1 MRLVRSR
8 VVVVAAALAVG
19 VVGGALGTA
28 VATTGTASSAA
39 AAKTAAY
46 GPGPMTGAGD
56 MMGGGEMMGGAPMMA
71 GMPGA
76 GGGGAGLVPAA
87 RMEALAAVAARQ
99 ATVNGRT
106 VTYRSSKVTL
116 VALGAPGNRPGMF
129 WQIDG
134 LVNPTVRVPAG
145 ATITVRFADGDAGH
159 PHGFEVTTAT
169 PPFPRMAMM
178 AGQVGAPGAF
188 IMPVPAP
195 HGASWYSATT
205 TFRAPPAGTYYY
217 LCPVPGHAQQGM
229 WGKLI
234 VR

>member
-8 VVVVAAALAVG
+8 SVMVAVALAVG
-19 VVGGALGTA
+19 AAGGALGTA
-28 VATTGTASSAA
+28 VATAGTALSAPA
-39 AAKTAAY
+39 APVTTAAY
-46 GPGPMTGAGD
+46 SPGAMMGTENMMGTGN
-56 MMGGGEMMGGAPMMA
+56 MMGG
-71 GMPGA
+71 MPAA
-76 GGGGAGLVPAA
+76 GGGGGLVPAA
-87 RMEALAAVAARQ
+87 RMEKLAAAAARQ

-106 VTYRSSKVTL
+106 VTYRSSDVTL

-129 WQIDG
+129 WQVDG
-134 LVNPTVRVPAG
+134 VVNPTVVVPAG

-159 PHGFEVTTAT
+159 PHGFEVTTAA

-178 AGQVGAPGAF
+178 AGQVAAAGAF

-195 HGASWYSATT
+195 HGTSWYSATT